1 MTKYRFAVDMDEV
14 IADSQSRYYL
24 WYERDFGEKF
34 PIEKLTGKKPFEVVP
49 EERADTVLKYPHQKG
64 FFENLP
70 VIEESQEI
78 LARLAEKHEV
88 FITTAAMEFKY
99 SFSEKYD
106 WLDQYFPFISWKN
119 RVFLGDKS
127 VLKADY
133 MIDDN
138 AFNLETFSGEGLLF
152 TAIHNMNEQKYRR
165 VNSWSEIGEIF
176 L

>member
-14 IADSQSRYYL
+14 IADSQSRFYI

-34 PIEKLTGKKPFEVVP
+34 PIEKLAGKKPSEVVP
-49 EERADTVLKYPHQKG
+49 EDRAKTVLNYPHQKG
-64 FFENLP
+64 FFEDLP

-78 LARLAEKHEV
+78 LAKLAEKHEV

-99 SFSEKYD
+99 SFLEKYD
-106 WLDQYFPFISWKN
+106 WLDKHFPFIHWKN

-127 VLKADY
+127 VIKANY

-138 AFNLETFSGEGLLF
+138 AFNLETFAGEGLLF
-152 TAIHNMNEQKYRR
+152 TALHNMNEQNYRR
-165 VNSWSEIGEIF
+165 VNSWSEIGEVF